1 MLKKLLKYEF
11 RATAR
16 TYGGMYLALLA
27 ASVLFGG
34 SVRRWNGTNSDAYST
49 LVGLLSLVYTAV
61 IIGTVVVTIMTIV
74 QRFYRNLLGREGYL
88 MHTLPVTETQLVTS
102 KLISSTVWSLCSILA
117 ACLSFGILAVLMMA
131 DMDLLEQLPLM
142 WSIIREAFARYNME
156 FWGALAFSGVVGFV
170 RMVSAIACIYAACM
184 VGHQFKNHPAL
195 AGILSFFVM
204 QYVQGWL
211 EKLLQIGTGVY
222 ETIIYSAVG
231 DMGSIET
238 AISKTMDVLEGAYSL
253 VIMSATKLIAV
264 RDPRGYRPLCIGTL
278 PGGGYVFASESCALD
293 ATGASLLRDVEPGEI
308 VVVDTKTGELR
319 SIKDHCG
326 RPDTQMCVF
335 EFIYFARPDS
345 VIEGS
350 SVHEARKQ
358 AGRFLAQEHPVE
370 ADVVIGVPDSGL
382 DAALGYSQESGIPYG
397 IGFIK
402 NKYIGRTFIQGSQ
415 KQRENS
421 VRIKLNVVTS
431 TVKGKRVVLVDDSI
445 VRGTTSARIIKL
457 LRDAG
462 AKEVHFRVSAPPF
475 KYPCY
480 FGTDI
485 PDQKLLVATGRTVDQ
500 INEIIGADTLGY
512 LSTEHVVQLA
522 QNANCGFCTACFT
535 GKYAVK
541 PEEVLSTDIHER
553 HLNDRPKDEKKL
565 GE

>member
-1 MLKKLLKYEF
+1 MATGTGTQTDPYIVSTLADLRTAAGTAGAYVEMDPDASTKILDLNGSATNPVTQRLDINCASLAGNGWRIRNLYFSSPSDHFLVSTTTAVTQVSDLHFDNLVCNNGAKSLLSMANTTLTGCSFTGLKYFAAE
-11 RATAR
+11 A
-16 TYGGMYLALLA
+16 YLLA
-27 ASVLFGG
+27 AG
-34 SVRRWNGTNSDAYST
+34 
-49 LVGLLSLVYTAV
+49 
-61 IIGTVVVTIMTIV
+61 
-74 QRFYRNLLGREGYL
+74 
-88 MHTLPVTETQLVTS
+88 
-102 KLISSTVWSLCSILA
+102 SSTHSMTCKS
-117 ACLSFGILAVLMMA
+117 CT
-131 DMDLLEQLPLM
+131 
-142 WSIIREAFARYNME
+142 FA
-156 FWGALAFSGVVGFV
+156 
-170 RMVSAIACIYAACM
+170 
-184 VGHQFKNHPAL
+184 
-195 AGILSFFVM
+195 M
-204 QYVQGWL
+204 QAQG
-211 EKLLQIGTGVY
+211 
-222 ETIIYSAVG
+222 
-231 DMGSIET
+231 
-238 AISKTMDVLEGAYSL
+238 
-253 VIMSATKLIAV
+253 
-264 RDPRGYRPLCIGTL
+264 
-278 PGGGYVFASESCALD
+278 
-293 ATGASLLRDVEPGEI
+293 
-308 VVVDTKTGELR
+308 
-319 SIKDHCG
+319 
-326 RPDTQMCVF
+326 
-335 EFIYFARPDS
+335 
-345 VIEGS
+345 
-350 SVHEARKQ
+350 
-358 AGRFLAQEHPVE
+358 
-370 ADVVIGVPDSGL
+370 
-382 DAALGYSQESGIPYG
+382 SGIPYG